1 MKKLRLWI
9 CFPLLICLFLSL
21 PILGN
26 VRADEFK
33 HLPVKGM
40 VTMIDLGAK
49 KCIPCKMMAPIMEKM
64 EKLYKGKAVI
74 AFIDVWEHRE
84 PVNRFGI
91 RAIPTQIFFDKN
103 GKEVYRHEG
112 FLAEKNIGLENA
124 IHQNYLNV
132 NPQHR
137 SLNRKTDTQKSSLLY
152 GFDIPLN
159 Y

>member
-1 MKKLRLWI
+1 
-9 CFPLLICLFLSL
+9 LFLSL

-64 EKLYKGKAVI
+64 EKVYKGKAVI

-112 FLAEKNIGLENA
+112 FLAEKNIIEQLEKMG
-124 IHQNYLNV
+124 V
-132 NPQHR
+132 
-137 SLNRKTDTQKSSLLY
+137 K
-152 GFDIPLN
+152 
-159 Y
+159 